1 MPAHLAA
8 SSLTTNL
15 AMVSTRQ
22 KALAKKTVAAQ
33 TESLPRTAAV
43 ERGREC
49 LSLLLPPKD
58 DRDATCVRCEQVDD
72 LLSVVAELKEEVKRL
87 RTIKECELE
96 VDQ

>member
-58 DRDATCVRCEQVDD
+58 DRVPDPTCVSGEQVDD
-72 LLSVVAELKEEVKRL
+72 LLIMVAELKEEVEKL
-87 RTIKECELE
+87 RDIRECG
-96 VDQ
+96 